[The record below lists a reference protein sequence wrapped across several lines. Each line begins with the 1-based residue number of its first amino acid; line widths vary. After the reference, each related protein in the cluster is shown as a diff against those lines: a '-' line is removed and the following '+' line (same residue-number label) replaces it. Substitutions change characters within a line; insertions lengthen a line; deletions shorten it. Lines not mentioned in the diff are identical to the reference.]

1 MQPRRENQ
9 LRRRQQYTEK
19 GDNPSDELSSPTTA
33 SPQANKIMNRKV
45 SGHTSTENRT
55 IEK

>member
-9 LRRRQQYTEK
+9 LRRHQQFTEK
-19 GDNPSDELSSPTTA
+19 GENPSDELSSPTTA
-33 SPQANKIMNRKV
+33 SPQAKKTMNRKV
-45 SGHTSTENRT
+45 SGHTSTENTT